1 MTNDEITI
9 INIKLNEELLRRL
22 EKTSA
27 LRKKSVDKIV
37 SEMIEKHL

>member
-22 EKTSA
+22 EKASA
-27 LRKKSVDKIV
+27 LQKKSVDKLV
-37 SEMIEKHL
+37 SEMIEKYL